1 MDKYEYKYQLN
12 DEELLEY
19 FRYAVRYVP
28 TVKKQFLWIDLSV
41 PVLIVIALFIFSIYQ
56 YLWVDIVAIALIFLW
71 YSIGRSFVK
80 LQFLHLRVDKE
91 FLNKMNI
98 KNKNDIHVIFDNE
111 ISINDNKIKYD
122 ELGQIIP
129 LKKSVLFFFQM
140 KELLILPIR
149 VIGSNEQV
157 GELYR
162 FILLK
167 EKEHDESKEN
177 N

>member
-1 MDKYEYKYQLN
+1 MDKYEYKYQLK
-12 DEELLEY
+12 DEEILEY
-19 FRYAVRYVP
+19 FRYAVRYIP
-28 TVKKQFLWIDLSV
+28 SVKKHFLWIDLSV
-41 PVLIVIALFIFSIYQ
+41 PVLIIIALFVFSIYQ
-56 YLWVDIVAIALIFLW
+56 YLWVDIVAIAIIFLW

-80 LQFLHLRVDKE
+80 LQFLHLRVDKD

-98 KNKNDIHVIFDNE
+98 RGKNSIQVIFENK
-111 ISINDNKIKYD
+111 ISINDECIKYD
-122 ELGQIIP
+122 ELSQIIP
-129 LKKSVLFFFQM
+129 LKKSILFFLRG

-149 VIGSNEQV
+149 VIGSNELA

-167 EKEHDESKEN
+167 EKEQDESKVN

>member
-122 ELGQIIP
+122 KLGQIIP

-167 EKEHDESKEN
+167 EKEYDESKEN

>member
-98 KNKNDIHVIFDNE
+98 KNKNDIHVIFDNK
-111 ISINDNKIKYD
+111 ISINGNKIKYD

-129 LKKSVLFFFQM
+129 LKKSVLFFFQK

-149 VIGSNEQV
+149 VLGSNEQV

-167 EKEHDESKEN
+167 EKEQDESKKN